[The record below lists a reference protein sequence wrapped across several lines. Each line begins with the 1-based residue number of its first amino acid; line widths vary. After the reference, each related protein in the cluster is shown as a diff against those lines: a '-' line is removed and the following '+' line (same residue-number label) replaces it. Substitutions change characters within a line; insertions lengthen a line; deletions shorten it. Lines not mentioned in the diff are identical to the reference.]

1 MEFGFQASMNNWLF
15 VRSFSV
21 VIDTFVHVSAKR
33 WVVLYQSMLET
44 VSSSAINLF
53 LVFFL
58 PVEFTNFCSSFL
70 IHLWVA
76 LISSGASLAQHS
88 SLHSLPNAIYYFGT
102 NFIIC
107 KYFLFYSIWN
117 WFFSIYFLNVKKVL
131 KTTLEVICP
140 IFSFQENYISI
151 FFFSVVKY

>member
-1 MEFGFQASMNNWLF
+1 MEFGFQTSMNSSLF

-21 VIDTFVHVSAKR
+21 VIDSFVHVSACQCMSVHKR
-33 WVVLYQSMLET
+33 WVVLSQCMLET

-88 SLHSLPNAIYYFGT
+88 SLHSFPVL
-102 NFIIC
+102 FIILAPTSLYASTFFFIAYEIGFFHIIF
-107 KYFLFYSIWN
+107 KY
-117 WFFSIYFLNVKKVL
+117 KKVL
-131 KTTLEVICP
+131 KQL
-140 IFSFQENYISI
+140 
-151 FFFSVVKY
+151 